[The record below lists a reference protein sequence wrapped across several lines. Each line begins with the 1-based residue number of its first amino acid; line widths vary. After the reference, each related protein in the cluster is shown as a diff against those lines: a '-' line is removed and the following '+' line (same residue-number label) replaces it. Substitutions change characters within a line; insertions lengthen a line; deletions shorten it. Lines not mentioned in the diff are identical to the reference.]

1 MLNLGLSEV
10 VAVWNRI
17 LITLLELNKHVYAVK
32 SHATIITDNTTT
44 TISVWQTSQNLVVA
58 SNLNILGVNT
68 KHAIVMSLA
77 INGENLLNFW
87 IYFLASFLNGLLNH
101 SPTTV
106 WHHSALARFVG
117 LQTNDYVI
125 YFWAFNVA
133 CWHCVDTCW
142 NMGFNV
148 VYTALALN
156 CQVVVVEVLPHMLRF
171 FGSVCQERLITLV
184 WGVIL

>member
-1 MLNLGLSEV
+1 MLNLGLSKV

-17 LITLLELNKHVYAVK
+17 LIALLELNKHIYAVK

-44 TISVWQTSQNLVVA
+44 TISVWQTSQNLIVA

-87 IYFLASFLNGLLNH
+87 IYFLAGFLNSLLNH

-106 WHHSALARFVG
+106 WHHSALARFVS
-117 LQTNDYVI
+117 LQTDDYVI

-133 CWHCVDTCW
+133 CWHCVNACW
-142 NMGFNV
+142 NMSFNV
-148 VYTALALN
+148 VHAALTLN
-156 CQVVVVEVLPHMLRF
+156 CQVIVIEILPHMLRF
-171 FGSVCQERLITLV
+171 LGSIRQEGFVAFV
-184 WGVIL
+184 WGVVL